1 MSMSL
6 WDLYGLSGADSV
18 QDLLRAK
25 ELNLAADNLTLVPEA
40 IGQLTNLTVVWLNN
54 NEISSLPESIGELTN
69 LVMMYIQKNPIT
81 ELPQSM
87 TRLQKLRILQIE
99 SGGKSAVQR
108 APIGITALPCWTNH
122 TKGYDMQLSISDSLK
137 RLTLF
142 KYDNENLTDIASLVD
157 KWRSCDSIN
166 IAQNKISTLPQ
177 QLSTLTSL
185 CDLNLSLNALDTFPE
200 VVLQMTWLT
209 SLNIAGNSLTEL
221 PEGLTTL
228 TRLEI
233 LAIHDGSGS
242 TKIQR
247 APIGITTLPCIRSS
261 PDLAALAFTASHTA
275 ADPMPSV
282 AAMDADALVA
292 HLKGRPGFTDEV
304 LLILGRCR
312 VSGDELLLLTEQD
325 LVSLSFGM
333 TPFQAR
339 RLLKAIQGLHLIS

>member
-185 CDLNLSLNALDTFPE
+185 CDLNLSLNAVSPFFLFFFFFLTDSETHLYLYKSEKRCLCSTKMLIGVHSSTAKLSVSFYSLCRPNTFP
-200 VVLQMTWLT
+200 
-209 SLNIAGNSLTEL
+209 GDRF
-221 PEGLTTL
+221 TTF
-228 TRLEI
+228 
-233 LAIHDGSGS
+233 ACSW
-242 TKIQR
+242 
-247 APIGITTLPCIRSS
+247 TLFPKWYFR
-261 PDLAALAFTASHTA
+261 
-275 ADPMPSV
+275 
-282 AAMDADALVA
+282 
-292 HLKGRPGFTDEV
+292 
-304 LLILGRCR
+304 
-312 VSGDELLLLTEQD
+312 
-325 LVSLSFGM
+325 
-333 TPFQAR
+333 
-339 RLLKAIQGLHLIS
+339 